1 MENKHTPVI
10 VTLSS
15 YARSENGEKEQPIK
29 LMCHGKLRPMS
40 DGCMLRYQEIQQED
54 PKSAPMV
61 QDVILNVQ
69 TGSVPRVTM
78 TRLGDYGTTM
88 VFVKDRRFEGAYHTP
103 YGDLGLALYAM
114 QVQCKLGEDYG
125 SIHLEYQLDMQG
137 SYSAVQCIDVSFCAE
152 SSQLC

>member
-1 MENKHTPVI
+1 MENKMIPVI
-10 VTLSS
+10 VTLQS
-15 YARSENGEKEQPIK
+15 YARGERGEKEQPIK
-29 LMCHGKLRPMS
+29 LMCRGRMRPTC
-40 DGCMLRYQEIQQED
+40 DGCMLRYQEVQQDDTGETL
-54 PKSAPMV
+54 A

-69 TGSVPRVTM
+69 NTPEPRVTM

-114 QVQCKLGEDYG
+114 QVQCKVTEDHG
-125 SIHLEYQLDMQG
+125 HVHLEYQLDMQG

-152 SSQLC
+152 SSRPC